1 MALKCGENKKAACKV
16 QLSVSL
22 MLATMQYELDKL
34 ITNFAPIVS
43 ATFNNFQGFPS

>member
-1 MALKCGENKKAACKV
+1 MALKCGENKKVACNV
-16 QLSVSL
+16 QLSASL

>member
-1 MALKCGENKKAACKV
+1 MAFKCGENKKVACKV

-43 ATFNNFQGFPS
+43 CVSCVSLLFKR